1 MMVKNPEP
9 MKNKEELKTFLA
21 DLIPFATI
29 EEGKQYTE
37 VVVPLDKWHETA
49 QKLRKNDNIPFDYL
63 ISLTA
68 VDYLTKLMV
77 VYHLESTSTHD
88 FVVVKAYLEER
99 DNPVIDTISDVW
111 VTAEFHEREV
121 FDLFGIRFN
130 HHPDLRRLFLEEGY
144 GFPLRKDFKDEINII
159 ELSN

>member
-1 MMVKNPEP
+1 
-9 MKNKEELKTFLA
+9 MKNKEELKAFLV
-21 DLIPFATI
+21 DLLPFATI
-29 EEGKQYTE
+29 EEGKQYPE

-49 QKLRKNDNIPFDYL
+49 QKLRSNDNTPFDYL

-68 VDYLTKLMV
+68 VDFVTKFLV

-88 FVVVKAYLEER
+88 FVVVKTYLEER
-99 DNPVIDTISDVW
+99 DKPVIDTLSDIW
-111 VTAEFHEREV
+111 VTTEFHEREI

-130 HHPDLRRLFLEEGY
+130 NHPDLRRLFLEEGY

-159 ELSN
+159 ELLN

>member
-1 MMVKNPEP
+1 
-9 MKNKEELKTFLA
+9 MKNSEELKTFLA

-29 EEGKQYTE
+29 EEGKQYLE
-37 VVVPLDKWHETA
+37 IVVPLDKWHETA
-49 QKLRKNDNIPFDYL
+49 KKLRKNDHTPFDYL

-68 VDYLTKLMV
+68 VDYLTKFMV
-77 VYHLESTSTHD
+77 VYHLEAASTHEL
-88 FVVVKAYLEER
+88 VVVKAEVENR
-99 DNPVIDTISDVW
+99 DKPQIDTVSDIW

-130 HHPDLRRLFLEEGY
+130 NHPDPRRLFLDEGY

>member
-1 MMVKNPEP
+1 
-9 MKNKEELKTFLA
+9 MKNKEELKAFLA
-21 DLIPFATI
+21 DLLPFATI
-29 EEGKQYTE
+29 EEGKQYPE
-37 VVVPLDKWHETA
+37 VIVPLDKWHETA
-49 QKLRKNDNIPFDYL
+49 QKLRKNDNTPFDYL

-68 VDYLTKLMV
+68 VDYLTKFRM

-88 FVVVKAYLEER
+88 LVVVKIDVENREK
-99 DNPVIDTISDVW
+99 PQIDTISDIW

-130 HHPDLRRLFLEEGY
+130 NHPDLRRLFLEEGY

-159 ELSN
+159 ELLN

>member
-1 MMVKNPEP
+1 
-9 MKNKEELKTFLA
+9 MKNKEELKAFLA

-29 EEGKQYTE
+29 EEGKQYPE

-49 QKLRKNDNIPFDYL
+49 QKLKKSNDTPFDFL
-63 ISLTA
+63 ISFTA
-68 VDYLTKLMV
+68 VDFLTKFLV
-77 VYHLESTSTHD
+77 IYHLESTSTHD
-88 FVVVKAYLEER
+88 FVVVKTYLENR
-99 DNPVIDTISDVW
+99 DNPVIDTLSDIW
-111 VTAEFHEREV
+111 VTTEFHEREV

-159 ELSN
+159 ELLN

>member
-1 MMVKNPEP
+1 
-9 MKNKEELKTFLA
+9 MKNEEELKAFLT
-21 DLIPFATI
+21 DLLPFATI
-29 EEGKQYTE
+29 EDGKQYPE

-49 QKLRKNDNIPFDYL
+49 QKLRNNDNTPFDYL
-63 ISLTA
+63 ISFTA
-68 VDYLTKLMV
+68 VDFVTKFLV

-99 DNPVIDTISDVW
+99 DKPVIDTLSDIW
-111 VTAEFHEREV
+111 VTTEFHEREV

-130 HHPDLRRLFLEEGY
+130 NHPDLRRLFLEEGY

-159 ELSN
+159 ELLN

>member
-1 MMVKNPEP
+1 
-9 MKNKEELKTFLA
+9 MKNKEELKAFLA

-29 EEGKQYTE
+29 EEGKQYPE

-49 QKLRKNDNIPFDYL
+49 QKLRNAADTPFDYL
-63 ISLTA
+63 VSLTA
-68 VDYLTKLMV
+68 VDFVTKFSV
-77 VYHLESTSTHD
+77 VYHLESTVNHD

-99 DNPVIDTISDVW
+99 ENPVIDTLSDIW
-111 VTAEFHEREV
+111 TTAEFHEREV

-130 HHPDLRRLFLEEGY
+130 NHPDLRRLFLEEGY

-159 ELSN
+159 ELPN